1 MSMEAL
7 SSSADM
13 KKLPVLLLLACALGL
28 AAQTPA
34 PSAANNSDKARA
46 ALNAMVQALGGDRW
60 LNLQNTYIEGSIA
73 AFYEGKP
80 TGENIRYWQWTTPG
94 ETRVDLSDKTH
105 DPHNW
110 IQIYTGQECHEITWQ
125 GNKSMEK
132 DVCDSAIRR
141 QKHSIQTAVRVW
153 LKNPNTMLIYEGQS
167 LAERHL
173 ATQVTLLGEDN
184 DAITIQMDAETHLP
198 LSCSWTWRD
207 PVYHD
212 KDTDV
217 EEYAE
222 YHLIDGLQTPFTIT
236 RLHNGELVQ
245 QRFVLKA
252 AYNVPLPPD
261 GFNQDAIA
269 AKVVKLKVPH

>member
-13 KKLPVLLLLACALGL
+13 KKLPVLLFLACALPL

-34 PSAANNSDKARA
+34 GSTGSNVDKARA
-46 ALNAMVQALGGDRW
+46 ALNAMVQALGGNRW
-60 LNLQNTYIEGSIA
+60 LSAQDSYVEGTIA

-80 TGENIRYWQWTTPG
+80 TGVNVRYWQWSTPS
-94 ETRVDLSDKTH
+94 EERIDLNEKTH
-105 DPHNW
+105 DKLNW
-110 IQIYTGQECHEITWQ
+110 IQIYTGRQCWEITYQ
-125 GNKSMEK
+125 GKKAMAK

-141 QKHSIQTAVRVW
+141 RNHSIETAIRVW
-153 LKNPNTMLIYEGQS
+153 MKNPNTLLIDDGQS

-173 ATQVTLLGEDN
+173 AEQVTLIDEGN
-184 DAITIQMDAETHLP
+184 DAITIQMDADTHLP
-198 LSCSWTWRD
+198 LSCSWSWRD

-217 EEYAE
+217 EEFAD
-222 YHLIDGLQTPFTIT
+222 YHQIDGIATPFTIT
-236 RLHNGELVQ
+236 RLHNGDMIQ

-261 GFNQDAIA
+261 GFDIDAIA
-269 AKVVKLKVPH
+269 AHVVRP